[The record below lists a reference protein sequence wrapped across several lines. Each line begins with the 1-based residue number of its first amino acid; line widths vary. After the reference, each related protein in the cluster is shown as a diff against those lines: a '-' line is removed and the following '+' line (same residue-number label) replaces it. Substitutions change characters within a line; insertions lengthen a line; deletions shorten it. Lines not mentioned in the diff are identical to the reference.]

1 MTALDAALRSAIP
14 ETAGLYDALGDALRE
29 AGAVGEP
36 VELKRLK
43 KHVYRL
49 RIGSNGGASSL
60 VLKSYDPWLARRNE
74 LVVRRWLPALG
85 LEDGCAH
92 LLATAADR
100 PGRAVWH
107 IYEDLGDC
115 AVDAEDHLLRFC
127 RQVSAP
133 YRTSL
138 ALDAHFRS
146 IDYVTHF
153 ATIAP

>member
-92 LLATAADR
+92 LLATAAEITELKRGTVDPSIFAVPADYQR
-100 PGRAVWH
+100 VDIAQMMRAAK
-107 IYEDLGDC
+107 D
-115 AVDAEDHLLRFC
+115 
-127 RQVSAP
+127 
-133 YRTSL
+133 TSP
-138 ALDAHFRS
+138 R
-146 IDYVTHF
+146 
-153 ATIAP
+153 